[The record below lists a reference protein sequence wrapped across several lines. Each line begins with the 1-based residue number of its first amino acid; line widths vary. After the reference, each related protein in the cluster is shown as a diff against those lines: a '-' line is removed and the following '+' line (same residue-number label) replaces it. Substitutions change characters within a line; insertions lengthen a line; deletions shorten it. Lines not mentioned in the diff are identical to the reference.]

1 MNSRSNISGNISGIN
16 IKGGCLGCLQCG
28 YDNQCVYKDKDELME
43 FWNQKLKTS
52 DILIFAGNIKDRY
65 LSSRWKMVFDRSFF
79 NNHVPTLIGKQ
90 IAFIISGPLSQIPNI
105 KQIFQAYLES
115 QGSNC
120 VDFITDEFGDSVELD
135 SLLQNFAHQL
145 IRFSDSNYIQPVTY
159 LSVGGKLLFRDA
171 VYSRLRLTFRADDKY
186 YEKHG
191 LYDTFPQNDEMA
203 KKMNEQLIPVIE
215 NNEKFRKKFYS
226 MIKEAMV
233 NPLKS
238 IVAHPDK

>member
-90 IAFIISGPLSQIPNI
+90 IGFIISGPLSQIPNI

-120 VDFITDEFGDSVELD
+120 VDFITDEFGNSAEIN
-135 SLLQNFAHQL
+135 SLLQNFAQQI
-145 IRFSDSNYIQPVTY
+145 IRFSDSNYVQPVTY

-171 VYSRLRLTFRADDKY
+171 VYTRLRLAFRADDKY

-191 LYDTFPQNDEMA
+191 LYETFPQNDKMA

-226 MIKEAMV
+226 IIKEAMV

>member
-1 MNSRSNISGNISGIN
+1 
-16 IKGGCLGCLQCG
+16 
-28 YDNQCVYKDKDELME
+28 ME

-52 DILIFAGNIKDRY
+52 DILIFVGNIKDRY

-105 KQIFQAYLES
+105 KQIFQASLES

-120 VDFITDEFGDSVELD
+120 VDFITDEFGNSAELD

-145 IRFSDSNYIQPVTY
+145 IHFSDSNYIQPVTY

-171 VYSRLRLTFRADDKY
+171 VYTRLRLTFRADDKY
-186 YEKHG
+186 
-191 LYDTFPQNDEMA
+191 
-203 KKMNEQLIPVIE
+203 
-215 NNEKFRKKFYS
+215 
-226 MIKEAMV
+226 
-233 NPLKS
+233 
-238 IVAHPDK
+238 